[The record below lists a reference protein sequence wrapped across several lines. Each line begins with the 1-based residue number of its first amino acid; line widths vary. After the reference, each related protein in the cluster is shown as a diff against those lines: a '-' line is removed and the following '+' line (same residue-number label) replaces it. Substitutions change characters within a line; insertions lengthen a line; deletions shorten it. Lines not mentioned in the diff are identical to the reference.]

1 MASGDDDDDDNDDD
15 EEEETKR
22 HEKDLVVDLAPK
34 RRRSGSKLWV
44 THGCGRLCNVLL
56 FFCLKPSTN
65 PNGGGDCGD
74 ILLIR
79 VG

>member
-22 HEKDLVVDLAPK
+22 HEKDLVVDLASK
-34 RRRSGSKLWV
+34 RRSGSKLWV